1 MSRDL
6 HLLCGKAPH
15 VHISSESVPPHCYGS
30 GEVSLLG
37 AGAQISSSMSSGRSG
52 TVHAV
57 FVPCA
62 ALSGRQPSCRSLI
75 RPSGVPPHSSAGLV
89 VVVVVV
95 VVVFAAAAAAALSAT
110 AAATTVVD
118 AGGEHR

>member
-62 ALSGRQPSCRSLI
+62 ALSGRQPSCGALS
-75 RPSGVPPHSSAGLV
+75 RPSGVPPHPSAGLV
-89 VVVVVV
+89 VVAAAASTVVVV
-95 VVVFAAAAAAALSAT
+95 
-110 AAATTVVD
+110 
-118 AGGEHR
+118 GGEHR